1 MKGEP
6 EERVESGG
14 VASAPLDS
22 SGSSESLSEPDMLER
37 SPEEE
42 EEKEWKVDGGGGS
55 GDSGEEGNDFQS

>member
-14 VASAPLDS
+14 VASAEPDS
-22 SGSSESLSEPDMLER
+22 SGPSESLSEPDMLER

-42 EEKEWKVDGGGGS
+42 EEEEEAVLNI
-55 GDSGEEGNDFQS
+55 GDKRN